1 MEPLYILVLL
11 LQFVI
16 PIALIIFI
24 VRVLIIQ
31 KRLKNE
37 VEKLNMQLKEII
49 DKKSEEQKQNIR
61 LVGGQNGYK
70 NKNGQ

>member
-49 DKKSEEQKQNIR
+49 DKKVRS
-61 LVGGQNGYK
+61 K
-70 NKNGQ
+70 NRILDW

>member
-16 PIALIIFI
+16 PIALIIF
-24 VRVLIIQ
+24 IIQ

-49 DKKSEEQKQNIR
+49 DKKSEEQK
-61 LVGGQNGYK
+61 
-70 NKNGQ
+70 

>member
-49 DKKSEEQKQNIR
+49 DKKVRSKIE
-61 LVGGQNGYK
+61 Y
-70 NKNGQ
+70 

>member
-37 VEKLNMQLKEII
+37 VEKLNVQLKEII
-49 DKKSEEQKQNIR
+49 DKKSEEQK
-61 LVGGQNGYK
+61 
-70 NKNGQ
+70 